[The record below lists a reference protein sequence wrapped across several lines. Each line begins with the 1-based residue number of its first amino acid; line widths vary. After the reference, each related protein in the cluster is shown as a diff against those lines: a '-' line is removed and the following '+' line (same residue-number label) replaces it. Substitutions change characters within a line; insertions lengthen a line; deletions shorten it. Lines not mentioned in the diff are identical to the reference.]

1 MKKKIATG
9 TEDALALW
17 REIVRRKIDMKNGIV
32 SIFLLSVI
40 CLFLFPVYEKAE
52 AENWEVYFK
61 KKGNAF
67 YYDKDSIHYPY
78 DADGLLFKSPNKD
91 IVRVWTKVVST
102 NSGSE
107 VLTLEQARCSERKIQ
122 QIHRRGGSVL
132 IDRSPKHIARG
143 SAEERLLEELCEW
156 HRNF

>member
-1 MKKKIATG
+1 MKEKIATG

-17 REIVRRKIDMKNGIV
+17 REIGMKKSMRKGIV
-32 SIFLLSVI
+32 SIFLISI
-40 CLFLFPVYEKAE
+40 IALFLFPVYEKAE

-78 DADGLLFKSPNKD
+78 DTDGFLIKSRNKD
-91 IVRVWTKVVST
+91 IVRVWTKVVNT

-107 VLTLEQARCSERKIQ
+107 VLTLEQVRCSERKIQ
-122 QIHRRGGSVL
+122 QIHRRGESAL
-132 IDRSPKHIARG
+132 IDRSPKHIARA
-143 SAEERLLEELCEW
+143 SAEERLFEELCEW
-156 HRNF
+156 HKNF